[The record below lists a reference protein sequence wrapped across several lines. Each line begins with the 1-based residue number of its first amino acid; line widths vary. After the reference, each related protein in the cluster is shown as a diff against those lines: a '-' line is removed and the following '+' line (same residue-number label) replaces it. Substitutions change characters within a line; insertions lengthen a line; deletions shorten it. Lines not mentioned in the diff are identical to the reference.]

1 MKVRKIR
8 TNLSVAGEDGGSQE
22 NTDAET
28 EGCVWEADC
37 TDVSSYTGR
46 GPRSPPA
53 SAHAMSCP
61 CCRFPALPT
70 DLYFTLIS
78 VGRLFLTGR
87 VTVGGAHSEDST
99 PFCTAAIFCAP
110 PEGPADAG
118 GSNSLSVIETIRLE
132 CV

>member
-28 EGCVWEADC
+28 EGCVWEAGC
-37 TDVSSYTGR
+37 TDVSYTGR

-70 DLYFTLIS
+70 DFYFTLIS

-99 PFCTAAIFCAP
+99 PFCTA
-110 PEGPADAG
+110 GPADAG
-118 GSNSLSVIETIRLE
+118 GSNSLCNRNY
-132 CV
+132 